1 MTRDILLAVG
11 VSLFMAGI
19 IARGLARSHR
29 RALAARKL
37 NDLEAAGAGTPA
49 EKLSHLEK
57 HGNRYATTLAILGAG
72 VVLFSFFR

>member
-1 MTRDILLAVG
+1 MTRDVLLAIG
-11 VSLFMAGI
+11 AGLFMAGVI
-19 IARGLARSHR
+19 GRGLARSHR

-57 HGNRYATTLAILGAG
+57 YGNRYATTLAILGG
-72 VVLFSFFR
+72 VIVAASFLR

>member
-1 MTRDILLAVG
+1 MTKDILLAIG

-19 IARGLARSHR
+19 IGRGLARSHR

-49 EKLSHLEK
+49 EQLSHLEK
-57 HGNRYATTLAILGAG
+57 HGNRYATTVAIIGG
-72 VVLFSFFR
+72 VVALFALLR

>member
-1 MTRDILLAVG
+1 MTRDVLLAVG
-11 VSLFMAGI
+11 VGLFMVGV

-49 EKLSHLEK
+49 EQLSHLEK
-57 HGNRYATTLAILGAG
+57 YGNRYATALAIVGGG
-72 VVLFSFFR
+72 VVVASFFR